1 MLSLNQGLKRAC
13 AGLGGSVGCVKV
25 CLTSDQE
32 VAGLTPQGWQ
42 HSLMEIDHEIIYF
55 LWSFFKLP
63 LIQEGQKNV
72 NCIED

>member
-13 AGLGGSVGCVKV
+13 ASLGGSVGCVTV
-25 CLTSDQE
+25 CLTGDQE
-32 VAGLTPQGWQ
+32 VAGLNSQGWQ

-55 LWSFFKLP
+55 LWSFSKLQ

-72 NCIED
+72 HNTC